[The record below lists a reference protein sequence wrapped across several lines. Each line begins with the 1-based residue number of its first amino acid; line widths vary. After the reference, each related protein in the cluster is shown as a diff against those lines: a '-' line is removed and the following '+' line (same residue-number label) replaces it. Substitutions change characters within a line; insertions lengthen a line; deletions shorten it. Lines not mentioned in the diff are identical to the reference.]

1 MKRLFL
7 ISISLLLISCSFDNK
22 TGIWK
27 DASDISLEKKEV
39 KDLKNNKIKKKY
51 EDIFIKEKIFNREVE
66 SSNIN
71 SLNIVSSTKLEN
83 WTQQYGDVTNN
94 ISNFSYNGNTTVVS
108 TSSKLS
114 KTLSFK
120 NYSTSNTLFYKNNLI
135 SHDHK
140 GTIFIY
146 SLNKKKKNI

>member
-51 EDIFIKEKIFNREVE
+51 KDIFIKEKIFNREVE
-66 SSNIN
+66 SSNTN
-71 SLNIVSSTKLEN
+71 SLNIVSSTKLQN
-83 WTQQYGDVTNN
+83 WTQQYGVATNN
-94 ISNFSYNGNTTVVS
+94 ISNFSHNGNIIAI
-108 TSSKLS
+108 SK
-114 KTLSFK
+114 SFK
-120 NYSTSNTLFYKNNLI
+120 LNKNLSSNTLFYKNNLI
-135 SHDHK
+135 SYDRK